1 MGVIVSLVEL
11 SEQTCRDLLLQEGVG
26 RVCFCTPLGPR
37 VLPVTFTVHDNSV
50 FFRTTPYSA
59 LGTYGRD
66 TAVAMEVD
74 SLDKERRE
82 GWSVVVVGRTE
93 VVDDPDEVAAIR
105 NGWDPTPWPD
115 GNRHLYIRLHVHE
128 ISGRRVV
135 ATVTPADESPAVTG
149 RARRTP
155 GTP

>member
-1 MGVIVSLVEL
+1 MSLVEL

-26 RVCFCTPLGPR
+26 RVGFCTPLGPR
-37 VLPVTFTVHDNSV
+37 VLPVTFTVHDNCV

-66 TAVAMEVD
+66 TEVAMEVD

-93 VVDDPDEVAAIR
+93 VVSDPEEVANIR
-105 NGWDPTPWPD
+105 NGWDPSPWPD
-115 GNRHLYIRLHVHE
+115 GNRHLYIRLHVRE
-128 ISGRRVV
+128 ISGRQVV
-135 ATVTPADESPAVTG
+135 AA
-149 RARRTP
+149 
-155 GTP
+155 GTRIG